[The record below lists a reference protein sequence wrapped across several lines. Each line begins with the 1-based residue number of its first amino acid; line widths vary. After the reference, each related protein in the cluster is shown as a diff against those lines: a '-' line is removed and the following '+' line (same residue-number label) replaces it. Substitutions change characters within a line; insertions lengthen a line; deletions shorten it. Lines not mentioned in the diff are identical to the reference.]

1 MRVFTFG
8 RAAGRAAAAL
18 AGTTAVGSVCFAAR
32 EERVAQCLSL
42 LGSSAKAPVARS
54 SASKLKGLDDMARYE
69 LHEVLGRGKFGVVHR
84 ATLASTGEQVAIK
97 LLPKDGKVSH
107 LHEADMMRAIFW
119 WAHARLARR
128 TRSPPPP
135 PPLSLPAPPPPR
147 AAGTRTSSTCARP
160 STRPSTTCS

>member
-18 AGTTAVGSVCFAAR
+18 AGTTAVGSLCFAAR

-54 SASKLKGLDDMARYE
+54 SASRPKPDGMARYK

-119 WAHARLARR
+119 
-128 TRSPPPP
+128 
-135 PPLSLPAPPPPR
+135 
-147 AAGTRTSSTCARP
+147 
-160 STRPSTTCS
+160 